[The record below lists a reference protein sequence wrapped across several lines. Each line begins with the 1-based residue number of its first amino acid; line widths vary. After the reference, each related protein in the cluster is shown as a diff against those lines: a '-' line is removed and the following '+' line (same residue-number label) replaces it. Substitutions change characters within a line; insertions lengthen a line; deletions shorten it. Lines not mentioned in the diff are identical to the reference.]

1 MIRNKLLDSL
11 DNGGSIG
18 WCLIPPT
25 IVARRD
31 LSLMEKYLLGR
42 IVGLIGSKGYCYASN
57 AWLGAQLG
65 AAKGTVANLLSKLG
79 KRHLVRIEVIYT
91 SRGEVEER
99 RIYLSPVLLWEG
111 GYSLRE
117 TDLRPTQG
125 IPLHQPVKAPL
136 HRTVKVEGRD
146 SRVEISKKN
155 TGETGSPAD
164 PGGLSID
171 RGFHQGARPE
181 AAESRLS
188 DVLSHPGKSAGSLPY
203 LPRNF
208 PVDHPVCRV
217 LSRFADRWAAMSGEV
232 LDVSIARAIKEIQ
245 QRLKTTPLDD
255 LLRLVDLWFDPGLS
269 WVSLAER
276 GAFHTFIQP
285 RAVSEL
291 KGIKAGLST
300 APAGRRERAGYIK
313 PLTHDEWADIP
324 SGQLSFSQGRVVYH
338 GNSPDGPAA
347 GDRVSPDGLEANTW
361 H

>member
-1 MIRNKLLDSL
+1 VIRNKLLDSL
-11 DNGGSIG
+11 DHGGGIG

-79 KRHLVRIEVIYT
+79 KRHLIRIEVIYS

-99 RIYLSPVLLWEG
+99 RIYPSPALLWEG
-111 GYSLRE
+111 GYSLQE
-117 TDLRPTQG
+117 TDLRLDQG
-125 IPLHQPVKAPL
+125 IPLHHPVKAPL
-136 HRTVKVEGRD
+136 HRTVKVEGRE
-146 SRVEISKKN
+146 SRVEMSR
-155 TGETGSPAD
+155 TAGETGSPAD
-164 PGGLSID
+164 PGGSSS
-171 RGFHQGARPE
+171 GGP
-181 AAESRLS
+181 
-188 DVLSHPGKSAGSLPY
+188 SHPGRSAGSLPY

-245 QRLKTTPLDD
+245 LRLKTTPLDD

-324 SGQLSFSQGRVVYH
+324 SGQLNFSQGRVVYH
-338 GNSPDGPAA
+338 DNAPDGPAA
-347 GDRVSPDGLEANTW
+347 GDGVNPDALEANTW